1 MSAASRC
8 RTVELFEFDYQL
20 EMYKPA
26 ARTSAG
32 GTSPLPMHGNQDRL
46 AGKLDWTSR
55 CPADRAPEQ
64 TGYPVTAR
72 DQPYSG

>member
-26 ARTSAG
+26 ARRRWGYFALSILYPGPAG
-32 GTSPLPMHGNQDRL
+32 REARLDLALPG
-46 AGKLDWTSR
+46 GPST
-55 CPADRAPEQ
+55 
-64 TGYPVTAR
+64 
-72 DQPYSG
+72 